1 MVDFDN
7 WIRGRSVE
15 NLHGMVRGLQRGAQE
30 INIPGESPETWMEL
44 GSEEVRGGGGKVG
57 MTGGRE
63 GWSKEERKR

>member
-1 MVDFDN
+1 
-7 WIRGRSVE
+7 
-15 NLHGMVRGLQRGAQE
+15 MVRGLQRGAQE
-30 INIPGESPETWMEL
+30 INIPGESSETWMEL